1 MEPLAII
8 AYKKL
13 LPGSQLLNRLQDL
26 RYRVHATHD
35 LDGLLKLA
43 ANEGPMLILLD
54 LDFEGLDTCAVV
66 ASLRADERTR
76 HIPVIAFASD
86 DQESLME
93 TARKSGATMV
103 AGTSGL
109 ATHLPQ
115 LLEQALAN

>member
-35 LDGLLKLA
+35 LGGLQKLA
-43 ANEGPMLILLD
+43 ATEGPMLILLD

-66 ASLRADERTR
+66 ASLKDDAQTK
-76 HIPVIAFASD
+76 HIPIIAFAD
-86 DQESLME
+86 DDHESLMDA
-93 TARKSGATMV
+93 ARKSGATMV

-109 ATHLPQ
+109 TAHLPQ
-115 LLEQALAN
+115 LLDQALAS